1 MKKLHLPFGHGLGDT
16 DVEHYITPPLC
27 SSLHCHLVGSA
38 PHRMGLLLPLV
49 LCALAVGS
57 GATSPPQ
64 QVFNPSPL
72 LSRGCNDSDVLS
84 FANFALGD
92 INRDRK
98 DGYVLSLNR
107 VSDVR
112 EHRQDG
118 PAALYYLTLDVVDT
132 DCHVLS
138 RKSWKDCN
146 VRPLLESVY
155 GQCKALF
162 YMHKTARILY
172 TLSYNCT
179 LRPVSSGSIRRMC
192 PDCPVPG
199 GSVSRDFSD
208 PKVLEAATES
218 LAKYNSESTSKQY
231 SLVKVT
237 KASSQW
243 VDGHLYSVEYLIK
256 EAPCTKSQ
264 ASSCTHQSPD
274 SEAVG
279 LCKGS
284 LIENGNV
291 KSVSVTCDFFK
302 SQTSA
307 PGGENS
313 AVNLGPAQLP
323 KVEDSQQKKSA
334 PTDAPATAVPKGS
347 VQYLPDLGDEKP
359 QGSQE
364 SVPVEAFP
372 VHLDLTRNPQ
382 GEPVDISFLFMG
394 PEKETVLV
402 LPFPS
407 KEQRSAECPGPAQE
421 DNPFLLPPQEPHKIL
436 YSHVVAKGEGIV
448 WERVKGSIQ
457 M

>member
-1 MKKLHLPFGHGLGDT
+1 
-16 DVEHYITPPLC
+16 
-27 SSLHCHLVGSA
+27 
-38 PHRMGLLLPLV
+38 MGLLLPLV

-57 GATSPPQ
+57 GATSPPLP
-64 QVFNPSPL
+64 VFNPSPL

-112 EHRQDG
+112 EHRQ
-118 PAALYYLTLDVVDT
+118 AI
-132 DCHVLS
+132 S
-138 RKSWKDCN
+138 KRS
-146 VRPLLESVY
+146 
-155 GQCKALF
+155 
-162 YMHKTARILY
+162 ILR
-172 TLSYNCT
+172 T
-179 LRPVSSGSIRRMC
+179 C
-192 PDCPVPG
+192 PDCPVLG

-208 PKVLEAATES
+208 PSVLETATES

-231 SLVKVT
+231 SLVKITMV
-237 KASSQW
+237 SRQW
-243 VDGHLYSVEYLIK
+243 VGGPSYSVEYLIK

-284 LIENGNV
+284 LIKSSRV
-291 KSVSVTCDFFK
+291 KPVSVTCDFFK
-302 SQTSA
+302 SQAPT

-313 AVNLGPAQLP
+313 AVNLGPVQLP

-421 DNPFLLPPQEPHKIL
+421 DNPLLLPP
-436 YSHVVAKGEGIV
+436 
-448 WERVKGSIQ
+448 
-457 M
+457 

>member
-1 MKKLHLPFGHGLGDT
+1 
-16 DVEHYITPPLC
+16 
-27 SSLHCHLVGSA
+27 
-38 PHRMGLLLPLV
+38 MGLLLPLV

-57 GATSPPQ
+57 GATSPPLP
-64 QVFNPSPL
+64 VFNPSPL

-112 EHRQDG
+112 EHRQ
-118 PAALYYLTLDVVDT
+118 
-132 DCHVLS
+132 
-138 RKSWKDCN
+138 
-146 VRPLLESVY
+146 VY

-162 YMHKTARILY
+162 YMHKTARILH

-179 LRPVSSGSIRRMC
+179 LRPVSKRSILRTC
-192 PDCPVPG
+192 PDCPVLG

-208 PKVLEAATES
+208 PSVLETATES

-231 SLVKVT
+231 SLVKITMV
-237 KASSQW
+237 SRQW
-243 VDGHLYSVEYLIK
+243 VGGPSYSVEYLIK

-284 LIENGNV
+284 LIKSSRV
-291 KSVSVTCDFFK
+291 KPVSVTCDFFK
-302 SQTSA
+302 SQAPT

-313 AVNLGPAQLP
+313 AVNLGPVQLP

-421 DNPFLLPPQEPHKIL
+421 DNPLLLPP
-436 YSHVVAKGEGIV
+436 
-448 WERVKGSIQ
+448 
-457 M
+457 